1 MGRQKEREVRKSNRK
16 WIEYLQIGRER
27 NQARKEELSNRGE
40 KWKEIEKKKP
50 NRETKRRKETKKGA
64 EKERD

>member
-16 WIEYLQIGRER
+16 WIEYLQIVRER